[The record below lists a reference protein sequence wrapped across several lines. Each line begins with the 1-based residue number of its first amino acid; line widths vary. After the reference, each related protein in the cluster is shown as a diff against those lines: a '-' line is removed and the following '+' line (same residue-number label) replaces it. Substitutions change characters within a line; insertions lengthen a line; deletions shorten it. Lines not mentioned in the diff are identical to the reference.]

1 MTVARIAVSLDAEL
15 AKAVRRAAGKEPIS
29 AWVADA
35 LERKLR
41 SEGLLRVVAEF
52 ERENGPFTE
61 AELRAAE
68 ETLRRRP
75 VKRRRPKKNRP

>member
-41 SEGLLRVVAEF
+41 SQGLREVVADF
-52 ERENGPFTE
+52 ERHEGAFTE
-61 AELRAAE
+61 AELRAAA
-68 ETLRRRP
+68 ETLRRSP
-75 VKRRRPKKNRP
+75 KRRRTKKKTS